1 MAFLLGGGFEG
12 DMILPDGFD
21 PTRTSNTKGV
31 AIYGPRAWP
40 NNIIPYDISLITNAA
55 HRTMI
60 QEAMN
65 KVMRDTSTPIA
76 GSTQRKQCI
85 TFRPKTSSDKVF
97 VKIQYG
103 TGCSASVGYST
114 GEKKMTLANP
124 GCFYS
129 GTIQHE
135 FMHVLGFYH
144 EQSRPDR
151 DSYVTINQGNIESGH
166 GHNFNKY
173 TWGTTV
179 LNQNSPY
186 DYGSIMH
193 YGANGFSS
201 NGKPTIT
208 PKQPNTKIGQR
219 EKLSATDINE
229 IRAYYGCSS

>member
-21 PTRTSNTKGV
+21 PTRTPNTKGV
-31 AIYGPRAWP
+31 AIYGPRRWP
-40 NNIIPYDISLITNAA
+40 NNIIPYDISSIT
-55 HRTMI
+55 
-60 QEAMN
+60 
-65 KVMRDTSTPIA
+65 S
-76 GSTQRKQCI
+76 
-85 TFRPKTSSDKVF
+85 
-97 VKIQYG
+97 
-103 TGCSASVGYST
+103 
-114 GEKKMTLANP
+114 
-124 GCFYS
+124 
-129 GTIQHE
+129 
-135 FMHVLGFYH
+135 FYH